1 MKKLPLTL
9 LEMRASS
16 DMWKLV
22 HRVVLKS
29 ENYHMT
35 IVNTLE
41 DMCISEYQNRLMT
54 YEMKENC
61 RPLLLCVRHHCY
73 AYPPILTAPDSHSA
87 TKKWQHIEHQSQH
100 CNTLSSNTPRLPQC
114 HRKIASCAPN
124 DKTEVLLNKR
134 VDTVVLHWVHLYVN
148 NNVLSNY

>member
-35 IVNTLE
+35 LMNTLE

-73 AYPPILTAPDSHSA
+73 AYPAILSAPDIHSA
-87 TKKWQHIEHQSQH
+87 TKKVTKKWQHTQH
-100 CNTLSSNTPRLPQC
+100 MS
-114 HRKIASCAPN
+114 K
-124 DKTEVLLNKR
+124 LNLNIK
-134 VDTVVLHWVHLYVN
+134 VDTAIPLLIVMLILQSSPRQTAIVPKKVWAHCYLQT
-148 NNVLSNY
+148 